1 MNQPDAIAIPS
12 SLRPSDGR
20 FGSGPSRVSVAA
32 IEALASTGSTYL
44 GTSHRRQTV
53 RDVVTSVRSG
63 LSDLYDLP
71 QGYEVVLGIGGATA
85 FWDCAVFGLVEKR
98 SAHFTC
104 GEFSAKF
111 ATAAAGAPHLED
123 PVIVEVEPGLAPEPR
138 TVVDVDMVAYIH
150 NETSTGVLAPFARLG
165 DSLVVVD
172 GTSAAGAIPIETTAV
187 DAYYFS
193 PQKALGSEGGLWLA
207 LMSPLAIERARSIA
221 ASGRAIPPFL
231 SLTTAIENSRLNQTY
246 NTPSLATLFFLNQ
259 QITHLLEQGGLEW
272 AERVT
277 AASSGHLYS
286 WAEASPH
293 AQPFVAD
300 PQLRSP
306 TVATIDFTP
315 PIDADAIASH
325 LRHNGI
331 VDTES
336 YRKLGRNQ
344 LRIATF
350 PTIPTSDVEALTGC
364 VDYIIDRM

>member
-231 SLTTAIENSRLNQTY
+231 SLTTAIENSRLNQT
-246 NTPSLATLFFLNQ
+246 
-259 QITHLLEQGGLEW
+259 
-272 AERVT
+272 
-277 AASSGHLYS
+277 
-286 WAEASPH
+286 
-293 AQPFVAD
+293 
-300 PQLRSP
+300 
-306 TVATIDFTP
+306 
-315 PIDADAIASH
+315 
-325 LRHNGI
+325 
-331 VDTES
+331 
-336 YRKLGRNQ
+336 
-344 LRIATF
+344 
-350 PTIPTSDVEALTGC
+350 
-364 VDYIIDRM
+364 

>member
-1 MNQPDAIAIPS
+1 MNQPDEIAIPS
-12 SLRPSDGR
+12 TLLPSDGR
-20 FGSGPSRVSVAA
+20 FGSGPSRVSVDALD
-32 IEALASTGSTYL
+32 ALASTGSTYL
-44 GTSHRRQTV
+44 GTSHRHQTV
-53 RDVVTSVRSG
+53 RDVVAGIRSG

-85 FWDCAVFGLVEKR
+85 FWDCSVFGLIERR

-111 ATAAAGAPHLED
+111 AATAAGASHLED
-123 PVIVEVEPGLAPEPR
+123 PVVVGVEPGRAPEPR
-138 TVVDVDMVAYIH
+138 TVDDVDTVAYIH
-150 NETSTGVLAPFARLG
+150 NETSTGVLAPFARLD

-172 GTSAAGAIPIETTAV
+172 GTSAAGAISIQTSAV

-207 LMSPLAIERARSIA
+207 LMSPLAIERAQSIA
-221 ASGRAIPPFL
+221 ASGRAIPAFL

-246 NTPSLATLFFLNQ
+246 NTPSLATLFLLNH
-259 QITHLLEQGGLEW
+259 QITHLQEKGGLGW
-272 AERVT
+272 AERV
-277 AASSGHLYS
+277 AGASSGHLYS
-286 WAEASPH
+286 WAESSQY

-300 PQLRSP
+300 PRLRSP
-306 TVATIDFTP
+306 TVATIDFIP
-315 PIDADAIASH
+315 PVDADAIAAH

-331 VDTES
+331 VDTGS

-350 PTIPTSDVEALTGC
+350 PTISTSDVEALTAC
-364 VDYIIDRM
+364 IDYVIDRM